1 MKFVNESEAVKNMT
15 LILMFV
21 SFCRALKREKITSRF
36 NLNKLIYQRA
46 FRSKY
51 WEDRF
56 DKSIPAGKFIPAF
69 MNNMT

>member
-21 SFCRALKREKITSRF
+21 SFCHALKREKITSRF

-46 FRSKY
+46 FRSK
-51 WEDRF
+51 
-56 DKSIPAGKFIPAF
+56 
-69 MNNMT
+69 

>member
-21 SFCRALKREKITSRF
+21 SFSLALKREKITSRF

-46 FRSKY
+46 FRSK
-51 WEDRF
+51 
-56 DKSIPAGKFIPAF
+56 
-69 MNNMT
+69 

>member
-1 MKFVNESEAVKNMT
+1 MCVLQFLYKSAVQRLNNNVNESEAVKNMT

-46 FRSKY
+46 FRSK
-51 WEDRF
+51 
-56 DKSIPAGKFIPAF
+56 
-69 MNNMT
+69 